1 MFGMFDSATV
11 KLTAW
16 YLAILMS
23 ISVLFS
29 AGLYL
34 VASSEVQARLEGLQ
48 RTIEHNGT
56 SYVLP
61 PDIDLLNYRKAQA
74 QKADA
79 NLILGLFYVNILVLI
94 TGGAGSYW
102 LARRTLQPL
111 KDAHEAESR
120 FVSDA
125 SHELRTPLTVMQAE
139 LEVALRQGR
148 LSQTEIKELLASSLE
163 EVTKLSK
170 LAEMLLQLSKLD
182 GASLEFRRT
191 NISRI
196 IRDVTKRYDKT
207 GQRFKLALP
216 KRPLSLNGDKTSLE
230 ELVTILVD
238 NALKYSPP
246 DSAIDVRLERQ
257 RNDMVLSITN
267 TGSGIP
273 PDALPH
279 IFERFYRVNSS
290 RSSQTV
296 SGFGLGL
303 SLAKRIVTLHGG
315 EISASSDVDQPTTLT
330 VMLPLNF
337 THQKSAKK

>member
-1 MFGMFDSATV
+1 MFGMFDSATI

-29 AGLYL
+29 AGLYI

-48 RTIEHNGT
+48 RTIKHNGT
-56 SYVLP
+56 AYVLP
-61 PDIDLLNYRKAQA
+61 PDRDLLNYRKAQA

-79 NLILGLFYVNILVLI
+79 NLILSLFYVNILVLVA
-94 TGGAGSYW
+94 GGAGSHW

-139 LEVALRQGR
+139 LEVALRQGE
-148 LSQTEIKELLASSLE
+148 LSQAEVKELLESSLE

-182 GASLEFRRT
+182 GTSLEFRRT
-191 NISRI
+191 NFSRV
-196 IRDVTKRYDKT
+196 IRDVTKRYDKAGT
-207 GQRFKLALP
+207 RFKLALP
-216 KRPLSLNGDKTSLE
+216 KRSLYLQGDKTSLE
-230 ELVTILVD
+230 ELVTILAD

-246 DSAIDVRLERQ
+246 DSAIPITAVRDRQ
-257 RNDMVLSITN
+257 AIVLTISN
-267 TGSGIP
+267 SGAGIP

-279 IFERFYRVNSS
+279 IFERFYRVSHS
-290 RSSQTV
+290 RSSQNA

-303 SLAKRIVTLHGG
+303 SLAKRITALHGG
-315 EISASSDVDQPTTLT
+315 TIEAKSITNKSTIFTITLP
-330 VMLPLNF
+330 VNF
-337 THQKSAKK
+337 TPPKSSS